1 MVNQFTNFA
10 NRDVMELVVA
20 DYNTQKPILNFPLAN
35 ATATSVTGD
44 AVYAY
49 GGHNRPQRVS
59 FYGNRSGEFRI
70 ETQMQNYALYSIMTG
85 ASIETTAKFIER
97 EEIVATETGK
107 LTLTNAP
114 VGEVNVFKAEDDC
127 GTPLEGATVSAKEVS
142 CESVQ
147 ESSAYVVYYMKEYTQ
162 GVTNIR
168 IKADTVPKNCTIYGT
183 TFSKTE
189 DDEVVAQKVIVYKAA
204 PNLEAEWGF
213 SNDGDPSTLTLTFT
227 MLADKK
233 DNALMDLITIEE

>member
-10 NRDVMELVVA
+10 NRDVMELVIA

-85 ASIETTAKFIER
+85 ASVENTAKFIER
-97 EEIVATETGK
+97 EELVASEEGM
-107 LTLTNAP
+107 LQLSNVP
-114 VGEVNVFKAEDDC
+114 VGDVNLFAGDDDC
-127 GTPLEGATVSAKEVS
+127 GVALEGATVAEDVLSCDAIVS
-142 CESVQ
+142 GET
-147 ESSAYVVYYMKEYTQ
+147 YIVYYLKEYTE

-189 DDEVVAQKVIVYKAA
+189 DDEIVAQKVVVYKAA

-233 DNALMDLITIEE
+233 DDALMDLITIEE

>member
-1 MVNQFTNFA
+1 MINQFTNFA
-10 NRDVMELVVA
+10 NRDVMELVIA
-20 DYNTQKPILNFPLAN
+20 DYNSQKPILNFPLAN

-85 ASIETTAKFIER
+85 ASVENTAKFIER
-97 EEIVATETGK
+97 EEITATEDG
-107 LTLTNAP
+107 TLELANAP
-114 VGEVNVFKAEDDC
+114 VGDVNVFTAADDC
-127 GTPLEGATVSAKEVS
+127 GTPLEGATAAGAVLSCDGVVSG
-142 CESVQ
+142 ES
-147 ESSAYVVYYMKEYTQ
+147 YVVYYIKEYTQ

-168 IKADTVPKNCTIYGT
+168 IKANTVPKNVTIYGT

-189 DDEVVAQKVIVYKAA
+189 DDEIVAQKVVVYKAA

-233 DNALMDLITIEE
+233 DDALMDLITIEE